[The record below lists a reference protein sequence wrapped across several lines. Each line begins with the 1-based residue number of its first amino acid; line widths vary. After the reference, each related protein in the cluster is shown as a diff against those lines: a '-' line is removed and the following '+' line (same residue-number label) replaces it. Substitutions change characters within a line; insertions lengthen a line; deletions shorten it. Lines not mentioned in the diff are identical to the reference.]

1 MASVSRQS
9 DADEPRANQHG
20 RHMYFDDH
28 AEESE
33 FHKAWDSVH
42 IVRPVRYS
50 LFTFGT
56 SELPYFL
63 VCEGAD
69 PGDLVTVTQ
78 GEVKIK
84 RPVII
89 TPSNASPAFEGF
101 FENSEEEG
109 MARFL
114 LSRSAHFSNL
124 QFENRRG
131 ERKLVSDSVEEAV
144 DRLNR
149 RLDSEDEDRVAI
161 LTAPAN
167 LGGLAILRYTAE
179 RVWDSASDNIQEL
192 RERGFLP

>member
-1 MASVSRQS
+1 
-9 DADEPRANQHG
+9 
-20 RHMYFDDH
+20 MYFDDH

-33 FHKAWDSVH
+33 FHAAWDAVE

-56 SELPYFL
+56 TELPYFL
-63 VCEGAD
+63 VCPSDE
-69 PGDLVTVTQ
+69 PGGLVTITQ
-78 GEVKIK
+78 GEVSIK

-89 TPSNASPAFEGF
+89 TPENASAAFDGF
-101 FENSEEEG
+101 FENAEEEG
-109 MARFL
+109 FARFL

-167 LGGLAILRYTAE
+167 LGGLAILRYAAE
-179 RVWDSASDNIQEL
+179 RVWESAPDNIQEL